1 MNDIPA
7 IGPAI
12 RAARKLRG
20 LSQDDFSVISSRTY
34 MSSLE
39 RGTKSPTLN
48 KLFDLARTL
57 NVHPASLVVLAA
69 GGTRPLTAL
78 LRDVERIQAEVAELK
93 AHLSR

>member
-1 MNDIPA
+1 MKDTPA

-48 KLFDLARTL
+48 KLFDLAGTL
-57 NVHPASLVVLAA
+57 DLHPASLVVLAT
-69 GGTRPLTAL
+69 GGKRPLTAL
-78 LRDVERIQAEVAELK
+78 LRDIERIKLEVSELK
-93 AHLSR
+93 AHLMG